1 MHNFF
6 WRWLGDLLAPVA
18 GRVQS
23 GQGEWCPVSS
33 LCHDFLQLMQKNTMK
48 TNAIYNMDKY
58 VFNICTNTL
67 CFPIRARG
75 VMPCLPCMAACLTE
89 GQSTQGG
96 EDRWRGRGVEGH
108 WGLASTTER
117 HTNEPCGV
125 GAGEHDAKNSI
136 GLSLAGYNQ
145 PFGQCSPA
153 RVPCVSVVKSPW
165 PVLDDGVEARE
176 TPGQI
181 SLLDREVGADP
192 ATSIYHPPLLACIHQ
207 I

>member
-1 MHNFF
+1 M
-6 WRWLGDLLAPVA
+6 
-18 GRVQS
+18 
-23 GQGEWCPVSS
+23 
-33 LCHDFLQLMQKNTMK
+33 
-48 TNAIYNMDKY
+48 
-58 VFNICTNTL
+58 
-67 CFPIRARG
+67 FPIRARG

-117 HTNEPCGV
+117 HTNEPCEV

-136 GLSLAGYNQ
+136 GFSLAGYNQ

-165 PVLDDGVEARE
+165 PVLADGVEARE

-181 SLLDREVGADP
+181 SLLDSEAGADP
-192 ATSIYHPPLLACIHQ
+192 ATSIYHPPLLACIYIKYRFKWKYKGKGRDKGKDKVLSVPAGPSSSRCLLVQ
-207 I
+207 ALKNCFFRNNS

>member
-1 MHNFF
+1 MVG
-6 WRWLGDLLAPVA
+6 WPSGPCGRQGPIRAGGVMPCLLSMSWIFTINAKKYNENKCNL
-18 GRVQS
+18 QH
-23 GQGEWCPVSS
+23 GQIRFQY
-33 LCHDFLQLMQKNTMK
+33 LH
-48 TNAIYNMDKY
+48 KY
-58 VFNICTNTL
+58 IM
-67 CFPIRARG
+67 FPIRARG

-125 GAGEHDAKNSI
+125 GAGEHDAKQST
-136 GLSLAGYNQ
+136 GFSLAGYNQ

-165 PVLDDGVEARE
+165 PVLADGVEARE

-181 SLLDREVGADP
+181 SLLDREAGADP

>member
-1 MHNFF
+1 M
-6 WRWLGDLLAPVA
+6 
-18 GRVQS
+18 
-23 GQGEWCPVSS
+23 
-33 LCHDFLQLMQKNTMK
+33 
-48 TNAIYNMDKY
+48 
-58 VFNICTNTL
+58 
-67 CFPIRARG
+67 FPIRARG

-136 GLSLAGYNQ
+136 GFSLAGYNQ

-181 SLLDREVGADP
+181 SLLDREAGADP
-192 ATSIYHPPLLACIHQ
+192 ATSIYHPPMAACIHQ
-207 I
+207 IQRLTQRQSTNV